1 MIRLFA
7 SCDFRNIGISAL
19 RSQIRACGAAIV
31 RPGEKMMTT
40 AAATPLQVKGGA
52 FLIEDRLP
60 NEIFTAEDL
69 NEEHLAIARTVD
81 QFWTSE
87 VEPHLDAIRQQTP
100 GVALSVLRK
109 AAELGLAAIPIPE
122 KFGGMEMDL
131 PSVMI
136 AGEHLARDASYG
148 SWHSSHT
155 GIGTLPVLFFGN
167 EEQQRRY
174 LPKLAKV
181 ELLAA
186 YALTEPLAGS
196 DALAVRTR
204 ADLSADG
211 KYYVL
216 NGQKMWIT
224 NGGAADLFTVFAK
237 VGGEKFTAFLV
248 ERSFPGVTSGAEE
261 HKMGIKGSSTTAVFF
276 DNVRV
281 PVENLLGEIGR
292 GHIIAFN
299 ILNIGRLKLGPGAV
313 GGAKNVLAICLKYAK
328 ERKAFGSA
336 IAEFGAIQHKL
347 AEMAIRTFAVES
359 MVWRVVGLIESQLAQ
374 SAHDHDKDK
383 HADSQTELKA
393 VEEYAT
399 ECSMI
404 KVYASEML
412 DYVVDEGVQIH
423 GGYGYH
429 QDYAVERAYRD
440 SRINR
445 IFEGTNEIN
454 RLLITGMLLKRA
466 ARGQLALIPAVQAVL
481 NETVKEATGAAGADE
496 EARLVQGAKKI
507 ALSTI
512 GIAYHKYG
520 VELEKQ
526 QEIVMN
532 ISDIVMEVF
541 AMESSLLRSR
551 KLAASGQGTN
561 AANMCAVFLREAM
574 DRVEVSARNV
584 VGACSSGPALR
595 ENMATLRGFA
605 NYDPLDGVA
614 LRRNIAGRLL
624 AAGRYTV

>member
-1 MIRLFA
+1 
-7 SCDFRNIGISAL
+7 
-19 RSQIRACGAAIV
+19 
-31 RPGEKMMTT
+31 MTT
-40 AAATPLQVKGGA
+40 ATVTPLQIKGGA
-52 FLIEDRLP
+52 FLIEDRAP
-60 NEIFTAEDL
+60 HEIFTAEDL

-81 QFWTSE
+81 DFWAND
-87 VEPHLDAIRQQTP
+87 VEPHLEAIRQQKP
-100 GVALSVLRK
+100 GVALEVLRK
-109 AAELGLAAIPIPE
+109 SAELGLAAIPIPE
-122 KFGGMEMDL
+122 RFGGMEMDL

-136 AGEHLARDASYG
+136 AGEHLAKDTSYA
-148 SWHSSHT
+148 SWHSGHT

-167 EEQQRRY
+167 EEQKRKY
-174 LPKLAKV
+174 LPRLAKV

-204 ADLSADG
+204 ADLTPDG
-211 KYYVL
+211 KFYVL

-261 HKMGIKGSSTTAVFF
+261 HKMGIKGSSTTAVFL

-281 PVENLLGEIGR
+281 PVENVLGEIGR

-336 IAEFGAIQHKL
+336 IAEFGAIRHKL
-347 AEMAIRTFAVES
+347 AEMAIRTYAVES

-374 SAHDHDKDK
+374 SAHEQ
-383 HADSQTELKA
+383 HADSQSELKA
-393 VEEYAT
+393 VEEYAA

-466 ARGQLALIPAVQAVL
+466 ARGQLALIPAVQAV
-481 NETVKEATGAAGADE
+481 VKGIGRVASESLSTDE
-496 EARLVQGAKKI
+496 ESRLVHNAKNI
-507 ALSTI
+507 ALFTI
-512 GIAYHKYG
+512 GIAYQKYG
-520 VELEKQ
+520 TELEKQ
-526 QEIVMN
+526 QEILMN

-541 AMESSLLRSR
+541 AVESSLLRSR
-551 KLAASGQGTN
+551 KLAASGKGTN
-561 AANMCAVFLREAM
+561 AADMCAVFLREAM
-574 DRVEVSARNV
+574 DRIEISSRNV
-584 VGACSSGPALR
+584 IGACSNGNALR
-595 ENMATLRGFA
+595 ENMAALRGFA
-605 NYDPLDGVA
+605 NYDPIDAIA
-614 LRRNIAGRLL
+614 LRRNIASRLL
-624 AAGRYTV
+624 RAGSYTI

>member
-1 MIRLFA
+1 
-7 SCDFRNIGISAL
+7 
-19 RSQIRACGAAIV
+19 
-31 RPGEKMMTT
+31 MMTT

-52 FLIEDRLP
+52 FLIEDRSP

-69 NEEHLAIARTVD
+69 SEEHLAIARTVD
-81 QFWTSE
+81 QFWTNE
-87 VEPHLDAIRQQTP
+87 VEPHLEAIRQQTP

-167 EEQQRRY
+167 EEQKRRY

-196 DALAVRTR
+196 DALAARTR

-261 HKMGIKGSSTTAVFF
+261 HKMGIKGSSTTAVYF

-281 PVENLLGEIGR
+281 PVENVLGEIGR

-336 IAEFGAIQHKL
+336 IAEFGAIQYKL

-374 SAHDHDKDK
+374 SAHDK

-393 VEEYAT
+393 VEEYAA

-466 ARGQLALIPAVQAVL
+466 ARGQLGLIPAVQAVVGGPG
-481 NETVKEATGAAGADE
+481 NGATASASTDKDE
-496 EARLVQGAKKI
+496 DARLVQSAKKI
-507 ALSTI
+507 ALFTI
-512 GIAYHKYG
+512 GIAYQKYG
-520 VELEKQ
+520 AELEKQ

-551 KLAASGQGTN
+551 KLAASGKGTN

-574 DRVEVSARNV
+574 DRAEVSARNV
-584 VGACSSGPALR
+584 IGACSAGHALR
-595 ENMATLRGFA
+595 ENMAALRGFA

-624 AAGRYTV
+624 AAARYTV